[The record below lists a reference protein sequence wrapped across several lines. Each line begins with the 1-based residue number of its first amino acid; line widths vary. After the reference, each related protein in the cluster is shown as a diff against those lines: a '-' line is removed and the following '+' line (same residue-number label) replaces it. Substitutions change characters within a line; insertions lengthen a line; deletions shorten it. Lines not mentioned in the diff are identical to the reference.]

1 MANTITGGCLCGAV
15 RYECS
20 AAPIMQANCYC
31 RDCQKSSGGAG
42 ANALLVPKDAFKVTK
57 GELKYYESTA
67 DSGNKIR
74 RGFCANCGSGINA
87 MLSGAPMVTV
97 KAGSLDDP
105 SLFQPTAAIFVSSA
119 PKWAHVPDNI
129 PKFDKMPG

>member
-1 MANTITGGCLCGAV
+1 MANITGGCLCGAV
-15 RYECS
+15 RYECT

-31 RDCQKSSGGAG
+31 RDCQKAGGGAG
-42 ANALLVPKDAFKVTK
+42 ANAVLVPKDAFKVTK

-67 DSGNKIR
+67 DSGNKVR

-87 MLSGAPMVTV
+87 MQAGASMVTI

-105 SLFQPTAAIFVSSA
+105 NLFQPTAAIFVSSA
-119 PKWAHVPDNI
+119 PRWAHIPDNI
-129 PKFDKMPG
+129 PRFDRMPG